1 MGWSCVKG
9 HSDCSCGVTQV
20 IYLYMRAVTL
30 MARKKKEEGKI
41 EDVEREMMRMRTDA
55 VQLCKLL
62 MHPVQ
67 WYLMGKVGR
76 LNDQEAHPHQ
86 RGNEKDAEENFSHS
100 DLSYRS

>member
-9 HSDCSCGVTQV
+9 HSDYYYYCSCGVTQV

-30 MARKKKEEGKI
+30 MTKKKEGKI

-62 MHPVQ
+62 MHPV
-67 WYLMGKVGR
+67 LCSGI
-76 LNDQEAHPHQ
+76 
-86 RGNEKDAEENFSHS
+86 
-100 DLSYRS
+100 